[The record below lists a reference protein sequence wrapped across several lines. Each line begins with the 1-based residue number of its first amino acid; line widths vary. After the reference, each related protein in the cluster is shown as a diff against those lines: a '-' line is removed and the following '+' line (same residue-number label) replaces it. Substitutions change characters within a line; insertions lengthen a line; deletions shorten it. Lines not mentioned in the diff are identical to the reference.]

1 MAAEKDLIVAIELG
15 SFSIRGIAGRKNFDG
30 SIQILDIV
38 ERPSM
43 NCIRKGIIYNIDK
56 TVKNINSIISQLNED
71 LDVYINKAY
80 VGIGGQSLRTIRNS
94 VSRQLDTNVVISN
107 EIVENLL
114 NTNLSANYA
123 DCDILGVIPQEYRIG
138 TQYTTEPVGILS
150 NHIEGK
156 YLNVIAK
163 SNLKEN
169 VQKCFQTAGI
179 EIVDMFISPLAL
191 ADNLLTDTEKRSGCA
206 LVDFGAD
213 TTTVAIFKNNLLR
226 YLAVIPL
233 GGNNITQ
240 DICSLQL
247 EESDAESLKIKYGSA
262 YTDNDGTELTRVVPL
277 DSDRTIDERNFLE
290 ITEARMEEII
300 ANVWDQIC
308 RSGYKDKLIAGII
321 VSGGAANIKNL
332 DKAIIARTG
341 IEKLKIAKNTHLSAH
356 FEHADQISKT
366 SNLSTLIS
374 LLSKG
379 ELICT
384 AIDPQVAKREE
395 EERQAREQAEREEA
409 QRRHAEEQAAANKKE
424 TEEQEEENVPV
435 KKKKSFIERLKETL
449 SNLSNT
455 LSEE

>member
-56 TVKNINSIISQLNED
+56 TIKNINSIISQLNQD

-138 TQYTTEPVGILS
+138 TQYTTDPIGILS

-156 YLNVIAK
+156 YLNIVAK
-163 SNLKEN
+163 SILKEN

-240 DICSLQL
+240 DICSLQV
-247 EESDAESLKIKYGSA
+247 EESDAESLKIKGNH
-262 YTDNDGTELTRVVPL
+262 T
-277 DSDRTIDERNFLE
+277 
-290 ITEARMEEII
+290 
-300 ANVWDQIC
+300 
-308 RSGYKDKLIAGII
+308 
-321 VSGGAANIKNL
+321 GG
-332 DKAIIARTG
+332 
-341 IEKLKIAKNTHLSAH
+341 
-356 FEHADQISKT
+356 
-366 SNLSTLIS
+366 
-374 LLSKG
+374 
-379 ELICT
+379 
-384 AIDPQVAKREE
+384 
-395 EERQAREQAEREEA
+395 
-409 QRRHAEEQAAANKKE
+409 
-424 TEEQEEENVPV
+424 
-435 KKKKSFIERLKETL
+435 
-449 SNLSNT
+449 
-455 LSEE
+455 

>member
-56 TVKNINSIISQLNED
+56 TIKNITGIISQLNQD
-71 LDVYINKAY
+71 LEVYINKAY
-80 VGIGGQSLRTIRNS
+80 VGIGGQSLRTVRNS

-107 EIVENLL
+107 DIVENLL

-138 TQYTTEPVGILS
+138 TQYTTDPVGILS

-156 YLNVIAK
+156 YLNIIAR
-163 SNLKEN
+163 STMKEN
-169 VQKCFQTAGI
+169 VQKCFQAAGI

-226 YLAVIPL
+226 YLTVIPL

-240 DICSLQL
+240 DICSLQV
-247 EESDAESLKIKYGSA
+247 EENEAESLKIKYGSA
-262 YTDNDGTELTRVVPL
+262 YTDSDSAELTRVVPL
-277 DSDRTIDERNFLE
+277 DSDRTIDERTFLE

-321 VSGGAANIKNL
+321 VSGGAANMKNL

-356 FEHADQISKT
+356 FEHVDQISKT

-374 LLSKG
+374 LLNKG

-384 AIDPQVAKREE
+384 AVDPQVAKREE
-395 EERQAREQAEREEA
+395 EERLAKEQAEREEA
-409 QRRHAEEQAAANKKE
+409 QRKHLEEAVVSTDEA
-424 TEEQEEENVPV
+424 THDEEEMP
-435 KKKKSFIERLKETL
+435 KKKKSLMERLKEKLNNWTT
-449 SNLSNT
+449 T

>member
-56 TVKNINSIISQLNED
+56 TIKNITGIISQLNQD
-71 LDVYINKAY
+71 LEVYINKAY
-80 VGIGGQSLRTIRNS
+80 VGIGGQSLRTVRNS

-107 EIVENLL
+107 DIVENLL

-138 TQYTTEPVGILS
+138 TQYTTDPVGILS

-156 YLNVIAK
+156 YLNIIAR
-163 SNLKEN
+163 STMKEN
-169 VQKCFQTAGI
+169 VQKCFQAAGI

-226 YLAVIPL
+226 YLTVIPL

-240 DICSLQL
+240 DICSLQV
-247 EESDAESLKIKYGSA
+247 EENEAESLKIKYGSA
-262 YTDNDGTELTRVVPL
+262 YTDSDSAELTRVVPL
-277 DSDRTIDERNFLE
+277 DSDRTIDERTFLE

-321 VSGGAANIKNL
+321 VSGGAANMKNL

-356 FEHADQISKT
+356 FEHVDQISKT

-374 LLSKG
+374 LLNKG

-384 AIDPQVAKREE
+384 AVDPQVAKREE
-395 EERQAREQAEREEA
+395 EERLAKEQAEREEA
-409 QRRHAEEQAAANKKE
+409 QRKH
-424 TEEQEEENVPV
+424 QEEAVVNTDEATHDEEEMP
-435 KKKKSFIERLKETL
+435 KKKKSLMERLKEKLNNWTT
-449 SNLSNT
+449 T

>member
-1 MAAEKDLIVAIELG
+1 
-15 SFSIRGIAGRKNFDG
+15 
-30 SIQILDIV
+30 
-38 ERPSM
+38 M
-43 NCIRKGIIYNIDK
+43 N
-56 TVKNINSIISQLNED
+56 QD

-138 TQYTTEPVGILS
+138 TQYTTDPIGILS

-156 YLNVIAK
+156 YLNIVAK
-163 SNLKEN
+163 SILKEN

-240 DICSLQL
+240 DICSLQV

-262 YTDNDGTELTRVVPL
+262 YTDSDVAELTRVVPL
-277 DSDRTIDERNFLE
+277 DSDRTIDERTFLE

-308 RSGYKDKLIAGII
+308 RSGFKDKLIAGII

-332 DKAIIARTG
+332 DKAIIATEDRPGRFRGSPSILAFLT
-341 IEKLKIAKNTHLSAH
+341 
-356 FEHADQISKT
+356 
-366 SNLSTLIS
+366 
-374 LLSKG
+374 
-379 ELICT
+379 
-384 AIDPQVAKREE
+384 
-395 EERQAREQAEREEA
+395 EERL
-409 QRRHAEEQAAANKKE
+409 
-424 TEEQEEENVPV
+424 
-435 KKKKSFIERLKETL
+435 I
-449 SNLSNT
+449 
-455 LSEE
+455 